1 MSRPYVA
8 DKRGMYRVK
17 DSRGMD
23 VTRPNKTAAGMT
35 ATAARSGH
43 KMDNGEAVTLRVRG
57 TLARMARSEFSGAV
71 RFIPRETHRG
81 ITDKGRAMLAR
92 MKAKRDARNLENAK

>member
-1 MSRPYVA
+1 MSRPYKIGKRGGYLVA
-8 DKRGMYRVK
+8 DGY
-17 DSRGMD
+17 GNI

-43 KMDNGEAVTLRVRG
+43 HLENADAVTLRVKG
-57 TLARMARSEFSGAV
+57 TLARMARGEYSGAV
-71 RFIPRETHRG
+71 RYIHTEPRRG

-92 MKAKRDARNLENAK
+92 MKARKENKA